1 MRIGKYL
8 LGTLGRCIKF
18 TPNKSRGIEC
28 FVDAYYDDS
37 WRKAD
42 TGNPENVFSRTG
54 YIIFIHDCPVIWSSK
69 LQTEIALSTVEAE
82 YIALSQSTR
91 EIIPL
96 INLIKE
102 QNSDLGL
109 RMIESELQCNLQ
121 EDNTSCITMAE
132 SQKFTPIARH
142 ISSKYH
148 WFRSFIK
155 GPNKLLNVK

>member
-42 TGNPENVFSRTG
+42 TGNPENIFSRTG
-54 YIIFIHDCPVIWSSK
+54 YIIFIHGCPVIWSSK
-69 LQTEIALSTVEAE
+69 LYTEIALSTVEAE

-102 QNSDLGL
+102 
-109 RMIESELQCNLQ
+109 
-121 EDNTSCITMAE
+121 
-132 SQKFTPIARH
+132 
-142 ISSKYH
+142 
-148 WFRSFIK
+148 
-155 GPNKLLNVK
+155 